1 MKQTRGLK
9 VQTIQLQIQDSL
21 YNQLMKSGVDIQAK
35 INEFLLDMVDDDY
48 PSISTD
54 EAKKRVSDAVERY
67 KNGTGEYLNSQD
79 YQAHISSTIAN
90 LKTKYANH

>member
-1 MKQTRGLK
+1 M
-9 VQTIQLQIQDSL
+9 QTIQLQIQDGV
-21 YNQLMKSGVDIQAK
+21 YDQLMKSGIDIQAK
-35 INEFLLDMVDDDY
+35 INEFLLDMVDDGY

-79 YQAHISSTIAN
+79 YQVHISSTIAN
-90 LKTKYANH
+90 LKTKYADH

>member
-1 MKQTRGLK
+1 M
-9 VQTIQLQIQDSL
+9 QTIQLQIQDGI
-21 YNQLMKSGVDIQAK
+21 YDQLIKSGVDIQAK
-35 INEFLLDMVDDDY
+35 INEFLLDMVDDGY

-54 EAKKRVSDAVERY
+54 EAKKRVSDAVDRY

>member
-35 INEFLLDMVDDDY
+35 INEFLLDMVDDGY

-54 EAKKRVSDAVERY
+54 EAKKRVSDAVDRY
-67 KNGTGEYLNSQD
+67 KNSTGEYLNSQD